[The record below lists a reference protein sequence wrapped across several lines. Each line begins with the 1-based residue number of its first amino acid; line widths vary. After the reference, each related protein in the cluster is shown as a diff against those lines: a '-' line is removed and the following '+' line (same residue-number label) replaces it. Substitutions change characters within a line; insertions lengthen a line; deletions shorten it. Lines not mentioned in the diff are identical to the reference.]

1 MKIADNLELLRA
13 NKDAIRNAITR
24 KGVLTGS
31 DMSTYADNIMQIGR
45 GVFPDIPDLS
55 PITIQD
61 DVMYFTVAPHTYW
74 GMSIGLDTGT
84 YQVENGTIVDGVYVS
99 NSIDS
104 SSTYINNTNYYCV
117 NNTDAYIV
125 YRLTCTSHINML
137 RVKSDTTKGTLGIIE
152 VYGAMPYVASMSF
165 NSCATLRICTIKS
178 RLQLITNMSYCFS
191 WCSSLT
197 TLDSSS
203 WVLSAVTG
211 MAFCF
216 LNCSSLT
223 TLDSSSWVLSAV
235 TDMRSC
241 FQNCSSLTT
250 LDSSSWVLSAV
261 TNMANCFQ
269 NCYSLTIISNLNF
282 QNITDMSS
290 FYCPKLVNFRFL
302 NYGAR
307 GDYKTAIQ
315 LGSQVYKADII
326 QFFSDMFDRATAGY
340 SVLTVTIN
348 QPSSKFTAS
357 EISVATNKGYTIT
370 FNG

>member
-203 WVLSAVTG
+203 WVLSAVT
-211 MAFCF
+211 
-216 LNCSSLT
+216 
-223 TLDSSSWVLSAV
+223 
-235 TDMRSC
+235 
-241 FQNCSSLTT
+241 
-250 LDSSSWVLSAV
+250 
-261 TNMANCFQ
+261 NMANCFQ

>member
-24 KGVLTGS
+24 KGVVTGS
-31 DMSTYADNIMQIGR
+31 ALSTYAANIMQIGR

-84 YQVENGTIVDGVYVS
+84 YQVENGTSVDGVYVS

-165 NSCATLRICTIKS
+165 NSCTTLRICTIKS

-191 WCSSLT
+191 W
-197 TLDSSS
+197 
-203 WVLSAVTG
+203 
-211 MAFCF
+211 
-216 LNCSSLT
+216 CSSLT